1 MNLDFF
7 EKQLLIDNFSE
18 KLQKKIFDT
27 NCLVIGGGGIAHPL
41 LTYLVSTGFGNISI
55 ADGDKVELSNLHRQ
69 FHFTANDLNKRKA
82 EVLKKKF
89 KNGYEF
95 IDIKPINKF
104 LEEKDLFEL
113 IEHHDLI
120 FDASDNF
127 QTRYICNDVCHEH
140 KKPLISGAAEGML
153 GIVAAFN
160 FKENSPCYECLFPR
174 NYNLNERSCVNSGI
188 TPSVLGIIGSFMAS
202 IALKIIADETFKS
215 SVMRINLSDLSI
227 SQPKLKKDLLCKIC
241 GENKSC

>member
-69 FHFTANDLNKRKA
+69 YHFNASDLNKRKA
-82 EVLKKKF
+82 EVLKEKF
-89 KNGYEF
+89 KNEYEF
-95 IDIKPINKF
+95 IDIKSINKF

-127 QTRYICNDVCHEH
+127 QTRYISNDVCHEH

-160 FKENSPCYECLFPR
+160 FKEDSPCYECLFPR
-174 NYNLNERSCVNSGI
+174 NY
-188 TPSVLGIIGSFMAS
+188 MAS
-202 IALKIIADETFKS
+202 IALKIIADNAFRS

-227 SQPKLKKDLLCKIC
+227 SQPKLKKDVLCKIC
-241 GENKSC
+241 GENKE

>member
-69 FHFTANDLNKRKA
+69 YHFNASDLNKRKA
-82 EVLKKKF
+82 EVLKEKF
-89 KNGYEF
+89 KNEYEF
-95 IDIKPINKF
+95 IDIKSINKF

-127 QTRYICNDVCHEH
+127 QTRYISNDVCHEH
-140 KKPLISGAAEGML
+140 QKPLISGAAEGML

-160 FKENSPCYECLFPR
+160 FKEDSPCYECLFPR
-174 NYNLNERSCVNSGI
+174 NYDLNENTCQNSGI

-202 IALKIIADETFKS
+202 IALKIIADNAFRS

-227 SQPKLKKDLLCKIC
+227 SQPKLKKDVLCKIC
-241 GENKSC
+241 GENKG